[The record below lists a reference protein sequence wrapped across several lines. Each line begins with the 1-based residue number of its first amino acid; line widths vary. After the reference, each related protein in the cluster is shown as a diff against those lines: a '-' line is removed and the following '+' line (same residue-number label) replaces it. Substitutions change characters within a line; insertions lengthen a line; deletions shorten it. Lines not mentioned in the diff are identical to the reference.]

1 MSNMLKREW
10 FVMSLGIVLGVM
22 VFIGVK
28 TFSNVEGK
36 NFNVWNGTVD
46 IEYFEAESKD
56 FEEKSIALIQTY
68 KTCKNNQKFV
78 DFLNGYE
85 ERREKVMASEPKT
98 EVLTVVRVA
107 SSWNETPARVKT
119 NVSSGNISVDGTGKK
134 TENYSVVAFND
145 GTFIKVT
152 TGKMSAV
159 RVGEKVI
166 RKTAL
171 ELLRNKG
178 VYFVE
183 ERVTYQPLYQK

>member
-68 KTCKNNQKFV
+68 KTCKNNQKLV

-107 SSWNETPARVKT
+107 SSWNETPTRVKT

-152 TGKMSAV
+152 TGQMSAV

-183 ERVTYQPLYQK
+183 ERVTYQPLYKK